1 MIERP
6 YYPIVYLRGYAGS
19 QGEVEDTVSTP
30 YMGFNLG
37 STRVRQIHT
46 GEMEPHVFESPVI
59 RLMKDHGYAD
69 AWHDGQMRPRGPVPG
84 RSIWIF
90 RYYDVVDEDHGD
102 GARREIEF
110 HARKLGEF
118 LGDVREAVLDPG
130 EDPSTFR
137 AYLVAHSMGGLICRC
152 YLQNPGIPDIDG
164 RVGEAKK
171 RSTKGIDKLFT
182 YGTPHGGIEF
192 RRGLGWMEGFRDFM
206 DTNNAG
212 NFGPARMRE
221 FLGLETMAP
230 VAGDSA
236 GSEGTPP
243 AEETPPSAKIPLN
256 SLNGWFPEERV
267 FCLVGTDARDYGA
280 AGGLSKRAV
289 GPLSDGLVRIRNAT
303 VLGAPRAFVHRS
315 HSGHYGLVNSE
326 SGYQNLRRFL
336 FGEWRVLVELSDV
349 SVTLPPEVARKKA
362 GGARVLASYHI
373 DTIAGVR
380 GVPVELNR
388 RTCEEGSAI
397 FRKFRDLTQRPTRLF
412 TAFVMG
418 SARIKQRR
426 RSLGLSLRLQVRV
439 PEYEVDG
446 RLFDQHYEGGT
457 LFAGKL
463 NIEVTPGAGG
473 GSQVKYGWDAQTPNR
488 ASRPLRLVKEGEALT
503 GTIPVTSGRARPGIS
518 GKIRLTITRWN
529 APRTQ

>member
-6 YYPIVYLRGYAGS
+6 CYPIVYLRGYAGS
-19 QGEVEDTVSTP
+19 RGEVEDTVSTP

-37 STRVRQIHT
+37 STRIRQIHT

-69 AWHDGQMRPRGPVPG
+69 ACHDGQMRPRGPVPG

-90 RYYDVVDEDHGD
+90 RYYDTVDEDHGD
-102 GARREIEF
+102 GVRREIEF

-118 LGDVREAVLDPG
+118 LGHVRTAVLDPD
-130 EDPSTFR
+130 EDPSRFR

-152 YLQNPGIPDIDG
+152 YLQNPDIADIDG

-171 RSTKGIDKLFT
+171 QSSKGIDKLFT

-192 RRGLGWMEGFRDFM
+192 RRGLGWMEGLRDFM
-206 DTNNAG
+206 DPNNAG

-221 FLGLETMAP
+221 FLGLETRAP
-230 VAGDSA
+230 VAERPPGGEEA
-236 GSEGTPP
+236 PP
-243 AEETPPSAKIPLN
+243 AEETPPTGKIPLN

-349 SVTLPPEVARKKA
+349 SVTLPPEVERKKA

-373 DTIAGVR
+373 DTIVSVR

-397 FRKFRDLTQRPTRLF
+397 FRTWRELTRKRTRLF

-418 SARIKQRR
+418 SARVNPRR
-426 RSLGLSLRLQVRV
+426 RSLGLALRLQVRV

-457 LFAGKL
+457 LFADKL
-463 NIEVTPGAGG
+463 NVEVTPGADG
-473 GSQVKYGWDAQTPNR
+473 GSQVRYGWDGRTPNR
-488 ASRPLRLVKEGEALT
+488 APRSLELVEEGEALV
-503 GTIPVTSGRARPGIS
+503 GAIPVTSGRAHPGID
-518 GKIRLTITRWN
+518 GTIRLTITRWN
-529 APRTQ
+529 APPAP

>member
-1 MIERP
+1 MIEP
-6 YYPIVYLRGYAGS
+6 PFYPIIYLRGYAGS
-19 QGEVEDTVSTP
+19 RGEVEDTVSTP

-37 STRVRQIHT
+37 STRIRQIHT

-69 AWHDGQMRPRGPVPG
+69 AYDDGRMRPAGPVPG

-90 RYYDVVDEDHGD
+90 RYYDVVDEGHGD

-110 HARKLGEF
+110 HARKLGQF
-118 LGDVREAVLDPG
+118 LHHVRTAVLGSG
-130 EDPSTFR
+130 EDPSRFR

-152 YLQNPGIPDIDG
+152 YLQNPEMPDIDG
-164 RVGEAKK
+164 RVGDDK
-171 RSTKGIDKLFT
+171 RPSTGGIDKLFT

-192 RRGLGWMEGFRDFM
+192 RRGLGWMEGLRDFM
-206 DTNNAG
+206 DPNNAG

-221 FLGLETMAP
+221 FLGLEKGAP
-230 VAGDSA
+230 TAEDSA
-236 GSEGTPP
+236 RGEPAPP
-243 AEETPPSAKIPLN
+243 AEGARSTGNIPLD

-289 GPLSDGLVRIRNAT
+289 GPLSDGLVQIRNAT

-336 FGEWRVLVELSDV
+336 FGEWRVRFELTDV
-349 SVTLPPEVARKKA
+349 GVTLPPEVERKKV
-362 GGARVLASYHI
+362 GGARVRASYHI
-373 DTIAGVR
+373 DTIVGVR

-388 RTCEEGSAI
+388 RTCDEGSAI
-397 FRKFRDLTQRPTRLF
+397 FRTWRELTEKPTMLF

-418 SARIKQRR
+418 SARVNPRR
-426 RSLGLSLRLQVRV
+426 RSLGLALRLQVRV

-457 LFAGKL
+457 LFADKL
-463 NIEVTPGAGG
+463 NLEVTPGADG
-473 GSQVKYGWDAQTPNR
+473 GSRVRYGWDGRTPNR
-488 ASRPLRLVKEGEALT
+488 ASRAMRLTGDGEALT
-503 GTIPVTSGRARPGIS
+503 GTIPVASGRARPGIS
-518 GKIRLTITRWN
+518 GNIRLTVTRWN
-529 APRTQ
+529 APPPQ

>member
-1 MIERP
+1 MIEP
-6 YYPIVYLRGYAGS
+6 PFYPIIYLRGYAGS

-37 STRVRQIHT
+37 STRIRQIHT

-59 RLMKDHGYAD
+59 RLMKDHGYVD
-69 AWHDGQMRPRGPVPG
+69 ACRDGRMRPRGPVPG

-102 GARREIEF
+102 GVRREIEF
-110 HARKLGEF
+110 HARKLGELLRGVRKSV
-118 LGDVREAVLDPG
+118 LGSG
-130 EDPSTFR
+130 EDPGRFR

-152 YLQNPGIPDIDG
+152 YLQNPDVPDIDG
-164 RVGEAKK
+164 LVGEAKK
-171 RSTKGIDKLFT
+171 QSAKGIDKLFT

-192 RRGLGWMEGFRDFM
+192 RRGLGWMEGLRDFF
-206 DTNNAG
+206 DPNNAG

-221 FLGLETMAP
+221 FLGLEKAAP
-230 VAGDSA
+230 VAEDSVDGDK
-236 GSEGTPP
+236 TPP
-243 AEETPPSAKIPLN
+243 AERTPSAGKIPLN

-336 FGEWRVLVELSDV
+336 FGEWRVRVELSDV
-349 SVTLPPEVARKKA
+349 SVSLPREVERKKA

-373 DTIAGVR
+373 DTIVSVR

-388 RTCEEGSAI
+388 RTCDEGSAI
-397 FRKFRDLTQRPTRLF
+397 FRAWRELTEKPTTLF

-418 SARIKQRR
+418 SARINPRR
-426 RSLGLSLRLQVRV
+426 RSLGLALRLQVRV

-446 RLFDQHYEGGT
+446 RLFDQHYEGGM
-457 LFAGKL
+457 LFADKL
-463 NIEVTPGAGG
+463 NLEVTPRADG
-473 GSQVKYGWDAQTPNR
+473 GSRVRYGWDGRTPNR
-488 ASRPLRLVKEGEALT
+488 ASRPLRLVGEGEALT
-503 GTIPVTSGRARPGIS
+503 GAIPVTSGRSRPGIS
-518 GKIRLTITRWN
+518 GNIRLTVTRWN
-529 APRTQ
+529 VPPSQ

>member
-1 MIERP
+1 MIEP
-6 YYPIVYLRGYAGS
+6 PFYPIIYLRGYAGS
-19 QGEVEDTVSTP
+19 REEVGDTVSTP

-37 STRVRQIHT
+37 STRIRQILT

-69 AWHDGQMRPRGPVPG
+69 AYDDGRMRPAGPVPG

-102 GARREIEF
+102 GVRREIEF

-118 LGDVREAVLDPG
+118 LRHVRKAVLGSG
-130 EDPSTFR
+130 EDRSRFR

-152 YLQNPGIPDIDG
+152 YLQNPEIPDIDG
-164 RVGEAKK
+164 RVGEEK
-171 RSTKGIDKLFT
+171 RQSTGGIDKLFT

-192 RRGLGWMEGFRDFM
+192 RRGLGWMEGLRDFM
-206 DTNNAG
+206 DPNNAG

-221 FLGLETMAP
+221 FLGLERGAP
-230 VAGDSA
+230 AAEDSTRGEPA
-236 GSEGTPP
+236 PP
-243 AEETPPSAKIPLN
+243 AEGARPTGNIPLN
-256 SLNGWFPEERV
+256 SMNGWFPEERV

-289 GPLSDGLVRIRNAT
+289 GPLSDGLVQIRNAT

-336 FGEWRVLVELSDV
+336 FGEWRVRVELSDV
-349 SVTLPPEVARKKA
+349 SVTLPPEVERKKA

-373 DTIAGVR
+373 DTIVGVR

-388 RTCEEGSAI
+388 RTCDEGSAI
-397 FRKFRDLTQRPTRLF
+397 FRTWRELTEKPTMLF

-418 SARIKQRR
+418 SARVNPRR
-426 RSLGLSLRLQVRV
+426 RSLGFALRLQVRV

-446 RLFDQHYEGGT
+446 RVFDQHYEGGT
-457 LFAGKL
+457 LFADKL
-463 NIEVTPGAGG
+463 NLEVTPGADGG
-473 GSQVKYGWDAQTPNR
+473 GRVRYGWDGRTPNR
-488 ASRPLRLVKEGEALT
+488 APRALRLARDEEALT
-503 GTIPVTSGRARPGIS
+503 GTIPVASGSARPGIS
-518 GKIRLTITRWN
+518 GNIRLTVTRWN
-529 APRTQ
+529 ALPPR